1 MIRVCD
7 ICGEEYE
14 DRWMQS
20 MFTGTKTMWLCWGCY
35 KNSQREATLSDLY
48 RQKRLYKL
56 AESKKRNK

>member
-1 MIRVCD
+1 MLRQCD

-35 KNSQREATLSDLY
+35 KKSQREATLSDLY

-56 AESKKRNK
+56 AESKKRKK